1 MMKKHPAAEH
11 LLARLI
17 TVLSQEM
24 RMYNELLLVLRKKQ
38 SSIIEGQLEGLKETL
53 AQEQAILKESEAVT
67 RARESSLKEVSE
79 ALGREDTIQTLG
91 QLIEVVES
99 TYAER
104 LSDIHRSLQRIVQE
118 VILTN
123 EENRYLLD
131 YSIKFVR
138 EAARELIKSSEQF
151 PVYSATGKG
160 QGSQSGSSLI
170 EGKI

>member
-1 MMKKHPAAEH
+1 MTKHPAAER
-11 LLARLI
+11 LIVRLI
-17 TVLSQEM
+17 TVLSEEM

-38 SSIIEGQLEGLKETL
+38 SSIIEGKLEELKE
-53 AQEQAILKESEAVT
+53 AVEQEQSILKQSEAVT
-67 RARESSLKEVSE
+67 ATREASLKEVSD
-79 ALGREDTIQTLG
+79 ALGREDEIQTLG
-91 QLIEVVES
+91 QLIEMVES

-138 EAARELIKSSEQF
+138 DAARELIKSSEQF
-151 PVYSATGKG
+151 PVYSAEGIGGKER
-160 QGSQSGSSLI
+160 SGSNLI
-170 EGKI
+170 EGRI

>member
-1 MMKKHPAAEH
+1 MTTNPAAERTI
-11 LLARLI
+11 AKLI

-38 SSIIEGQLEGLKETL
+38 SSIIEGKLEDLKEAVEKEQMILKETEAL
-53 AQEQAILKESEAVT
+53 ASN
-67 RARESSLKEVSE
+67 REITFNKVKEVLSSE
-79 ALGREDTIQTLG
+79 EEILNLS
-91 QLIEVVES
+91 QLIQVVES

-104 LSDIHRSLQRIVQE
+104 LSNIHRSLQRIVQE

-138 EAARELIKSSEQF
+138 EAARELVKSSEQF
-151 PVYSATGKG
+151 PVYSAEGSND
-160 QGSQSGSSLI
+160 QGPTSSRLI
-170 EGKI
+170 EGRI

>member
-1 MMKKHPAAEH
+1 MTKHPAAER
-11 LLARLI
+11 LIVRLI
-17 TVLSQEM
+17 TVLSEEM

-38 SSIIEGQLEGLKETL
+38 SSIIEGTLEGLKETVE
-53 AQEQAILKESEAVT
+53 QEQSILRKSEAVAAT
-67 RARESSLKEVSE
+67 REASLKEVSK
-79 ALGREDTIQTLG
+79 ALGRDGDIQTLD
-91 QLIEVVES
+91 QLIELVES

-138 EAARELIKSSEQF
+138 DAARELIKSSEKF
-151 PVYSATGKG
+151 PVYSAEGIGRKEG
-160 QGSQSGSSLI
+160 SGSNLI
-170 EGKI
+170 EGRI

>member
-1 MMKKHPAAEH
+1 MTKHPAPER
-11 LLARLI
+11 LIARLI
-17 TVLSQEM
+17 TILSEEM

-38 SSIIEGQLEGLKETL
+38 SSIIEGKLEGLKE
-53 AQEQAILKESEAVT
+53 AVQHEQAILRESEAVALT
-67 RARESSLKEVSE
+67 REASLKEVSS
-79 ALGREDTIQTLG
+79 ALGKEEEIQSLG
-91 QLIEVVES
+91 QLIEAVES

-138 EAARELIKSSEQF
+138 DAARELIKSSEQF
-151 PVYSATGKG
+151 PVYSAEGRGAKEPA
-160 QGSQSGSSLI
+160 SSRLI

>member
-1 MMKKHPAAEH
+1 MTKQPVAER
-11 LLARLI
+11 LIAKLI
-17 TVLSQEM
+17 TVLSEEM

-38 SSIIEGQLEGLKETL
+38 TSIIEGKLEGLKE
-53 AQEQAILKESEAVT
+53 AVQHEQALLKATEAVAET
-67 RARESSLKEVSE
+67 REASFKEVSD
-79 ALGREDTIQTLG
+79 ALGREEKIKTLG

-118 VILTN
+118 VMLTN

-151 PVYSATGKG
+151 PVYSAEGKG
-160 QGSQSGSSLI
+160 KERLSGSRLI